1 MHLRRLLT
9 WTFPTL
15 SPVVAETLSQLRNTD
30 GITKKLDEGKPCSS
44 SRRRAYC
51 LVGPLALVLIGC
63 AQIKKM
69 ALVTGVS
76 SVTAGAASALGLA
89 TAPTALVTGVATG
102 VASVI
107 PVGAG
112 RSKMKTGDTTLNNC
126 APDNFWS
133 LLGALIETGGLLLL
147 GVILVPMILG
157 WILPGPLERK
167 KKK

>member
-1 MHLRRLLT
+1 M
-9 WTFPTL
+9 
-15 SPVVAETLSQLRNTD
+15 VAVAHSHLRNTD

-51 LVGPLALVLIGC
+51 LVGPLALVLVGC

-112 RSKMKTGDTTLNNC
+112 RSKMKTGDITLNDC
-126 APDNFWS
+126 APDNFWT
-133 LLGALIETGGLLLL
+133 LLGSLVEMGGWLL
-147 GVILVPMILG
+147 ILVVVAPMVLG

-167 KKK
+167 KKSEN